1 MVKHLL
7 SAWRQGREFRRRI
20 SRSIATDIRR
30 LRSEQGSVNV
40 SAAHLN
46 STHNDFPARVHIESH
61 NKVVAGLGGDQRV
74 RRKGSTNDRRAVF
87 DG

>member
-30 LRSEQGSVNV
+30 LRSEQGSVNG

-61 NKVVAGLGGDQRV
+61 NKVVAGLGGGPACPKKREH
-74 RRKGSTNDRRAVF
+74 
-87 DG
+87 